1 MPYILRR
8 LKTDRSV
15 ISDLPEKVE
24 MKTYAALSKKQVV
37 LYQNL
42 IAEVEGDIED
52 ADGILKT
59 MKGCIECS
67 WSADMEEEV
76 EHQPGS
82 VDAWSG

>member
-1 MPYILRR
+1 M
-8 LKTDRSV
+8 
-15 ISDLPEKVE
+15 
-24 MKTYAALSKKQVV
+24 
-37 LYQNL
+37 
-42 IAEVEGDIED
+42 EGDIED

-76 EHQPGS
+76 EHQAGS